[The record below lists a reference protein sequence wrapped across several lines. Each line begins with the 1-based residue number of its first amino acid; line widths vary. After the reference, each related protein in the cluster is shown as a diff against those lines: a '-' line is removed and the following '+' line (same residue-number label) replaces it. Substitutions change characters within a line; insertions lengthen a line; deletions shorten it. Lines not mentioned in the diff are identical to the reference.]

1 MVVSLRRLCGHLI
14 PSQGTNYMTT
24 NDDSEMEGE
33 EGLQLN
39 VMGRA
44 KADLINTLTVL
55 RILLIFREIN
65 NASF

>member
-1 MVVSLRRLCGHLI
+1 
-14 PSQGTNYMTT
+14 MTT